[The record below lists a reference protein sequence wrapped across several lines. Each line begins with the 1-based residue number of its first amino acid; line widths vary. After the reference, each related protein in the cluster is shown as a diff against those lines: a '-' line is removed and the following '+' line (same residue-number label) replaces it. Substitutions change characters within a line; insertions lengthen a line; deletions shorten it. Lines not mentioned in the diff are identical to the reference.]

1 MKTCL
6 KAGRVQEL
14 WERMSRERTE
24 ICDWMEL
31 RNENDVVIDIR
42 EFWLAEE
49 AKVTVVEEQLK
60 VKNAKLKTTLRKKK
74 EAAEKLKLKEE
85 IKRKKVG
92 TGERKK
98 RELVPC

>member
-1 MKTCL
+1 M
-6 KAGRVQEL
+6 
-14 WERMSRERTE
+14 
-24 ICDWMEL
+24 
-31 RNENDVVIDIR
+31 
-42 EFWLAEE
+42 
-49 AKVTVVEEQLK
+49 K
-60 VKNAKLKTTLRKKK
+60 VKNAKLKITLRKKK